1 MMLPWSWLLA
11 RYSVSWSVR
20 IGKAAAVITAWVL
33 LGVAAVLVVGNA
45 VFVAAETALVTVDR
59 NLVESRA
66 REGSVRFGRVRGTL
80 QRLSTYLSG
89 AQLGITVTSL
99 AIGFVAEPSIAA
111 LLRGPLEALGLDADV
126 VDVAAVALA
135 LLLATAVQMVF
146 GELVPKN
153 IALSRPVG
161 SVVWV
166 IIPLLVFTKLTRPL
180 IAVLNGSA
188 NQLLRLVGVEPVEEL
203 RSARTPDELAS
214 VARRAGV
221 QGALGSETAALMERS
236 LTFGAKTAADVMTP
250 RTRVRT
256 VSASASVV
264 TVIEATRDTGHSRF
278 PVIGDSVDDIRGVIH
293 VKQAVTVSELD
304 RATTRIGEVMT
315 APVLVP
321 PSIALDPLLDRL
333 QQRGLQLA
341 VVVDEYGGTAG
352 IVTFE
357 DLVEELVG
365 DVVDEHDSPAPGIWR
380 QPDESWLVSGLLR
393 PDEIQAAIGLEL
405 PTGRADY
412 ETVAGL
418 ILQLLRRIPEV
429 GDQVDVPGATLT
441 VDQLD
446 GRRIDRIQVTL
457 HPDNIDGSVADGSI
471 AHRTGG
477 EETVS

>member
-1 MMLPWSWLLA
+1 
-11 RYSVSWSVR
+11 
-20 IGKAAAVITAWVL
+20 VITAWGL

-59 NLVESRA
+59 NLVETRA
-66 REGSVRFGRVRGTL
+66 REGSMRFARVRGTL

-99 AIGFVAEPSIAA
+99 AIGLVAEPSIAT
-111 LLRGPLEALGLDADV
+111 LLRAPLEALGLDADV
-126 VDVAAVALA
+126 TEVVAVAAA

-166 IIPLLVFTKLTRPL
+166 VIPLVVFTKLTRPL

-188 NQLLRLVGVEPVEEL
+188 NQLLRLMGVEPVEEL

-214 VARRAGV
+214 VVRRAGV
-221 QGALGSETAALMERS
+221 QGALGVETAGLMERS
-236 LTFGAKTAADVMTP
+236 LTFGSKTAADVMTP

-256 VSASASVV
+256 VTASAPVA

-278 PVIGDSVDDIRGVIH
+278 PAIGDSVDDVRGVIH
-293 VKQAVTVSELD
+293 VKQAVAVPQLD
-304 RATTRIGEVMT
+304 RTKTRIQEVMT
-315 APVLVP
+315 PPVLVP
-321 PSIALDPLLDRL
+321 PSIALDPLLERL

-365 DVVDEHDSPAPGIWR
+365 DVVDEHDSPASGIWR
-380 QPDESWLVSGLLR
+380 QPDGSWLLSGLLR
-393 PDEIQAAIGLEL
+393 PDEIEAAIGLEL
-405 PTGRADY
+405 PAGRADY

-418 ILQLLRRIPEV
+418 ILQLIRRIPDP
-429 GDQVDVPGATLT
+429 GDQVQVPGATLR
-441 VDQLD
+441 VDRLD
-446 GRRIDRIQVTL
+446 GRRIARVQVTI
-457 HPDNIDGSVADGSI
+457 HHDNTDAGVSDDSAGRQTS
-471 AHRTGG
+471 G
-477 EETVS
+477 EEAAP